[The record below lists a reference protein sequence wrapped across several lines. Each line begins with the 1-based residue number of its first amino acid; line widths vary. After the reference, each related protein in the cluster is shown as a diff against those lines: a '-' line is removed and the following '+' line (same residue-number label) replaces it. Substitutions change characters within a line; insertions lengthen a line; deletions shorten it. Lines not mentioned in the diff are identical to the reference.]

1 MQIMK
6 NSSEAPRSHQT
17 IRVDDG
23 PKIILV
29 DKGRIIDEIRLG
41 DFDTRTIKTHQGQIM
56 SCVMEAVTYY
66 RGKSTAE
73 RQQ

>member
-1 MQIMK
+1 MK

-29 DKGRIIDEIRLG
+29 DKGCIIDEIKLG
-41 DFDTRTIKTHQGQIM
+41 DFDTRTIKTHQGQIL

-66 RGKSTAE
+66 RSKSVN
-73 RQQ
+73 QQS